1 MKNYAAYW
9 KERIAKSE
17 EFNYD
22 SFCRDEDPGEFSV
35 YAFSTE
41 TNNNGPCFF
50 SAGVWLWAA
59 DINELAS
66 WIIEFQL
73 RLIFATCDE
82 GKNIKDTL
90 DMAGVEYLRHIA
102 DKNKGNR
109 GESTRC
115 RVLTL
120 AEELQGYIDAGSLT
134 FDVFADWVKRYSKL
148 SEDMPVIVEFELFN
162 GLDGA
167 IELLREHEHDQYEN
181 RENLDLLERFQIDCT
196 C

>member
-102 DKNKGNR
+102 GSDGGEVRKN
-109 GESTRC
+109 
-115 RVLTL
+115 VLML
-120 AEELQGYIDAGSLT
+120 AEELQGYIDAGTLT
-134 FDVFADWVKRYSKL
+134 FDVFADWIKRYSKL

-167 IELLREHEHDQYEN
+167 IELLREHEHDQYED

>member
-102 DKNKGNR
+102 GSDGGEVRKN
-109 GESTRC
+109 
-115 RVLTL
+115 VLML

-134 FDVFADWVKRYSKL
+134 FDVFADWIKRYSKL
-148 SEDMPVIVEFELFN
+148 SEDMPVIVDFELFN

-167 IELLREHEHDQYEN
+167 IELLREHEHDQYED

>member
-50 SAGVWLWAA
+50 SAGVWLWAI

-66 WIIEFQL
+66 WIIEFQQ

-102 DKNKGNR
+102 GSDGGEVRKN
-109 GESTRC
+109 
-115 RVLTL
+115 VLML
-120 AEELQGYIDAGSLT
+120 AEELQGYIDAGTLT

-148 SEDMPVIVEFELFN
+148 SEDMPVIVDFELFN

-167 IELLREHEHDQYEN
+167 IELLREHEHDQYED
-181 RENLDLLERFQIDCT
+181 RENLDLLKRFQIDCT

>member
-102 DKNKGNR
+102 GSDGGEVRKN
-109 GESTRC
+109 
-115 RVLTL
+115 VLML

-134 FDVFADWVKRYSKL
+134 FDVFADWIKRYSKL

-167 IELLREHEHDQYEN
+167 IELLREHEHDQYED

>member
-102 DKNKGNR
+102 GSDGGEVRKN
-109 GESTRC
+109 
-115 RVLTL
+115 VLML
-120 AEELQGYIDAGSLT
+120 AEELQGYIDAGTLT
-134 FDVFADWVKRYSKL
+134 FDVFADWIKRYSKL
-148 SEDMPVIVEFELFN
+148 SEDMPVIVDFELFN

-167 IELLREHEHDQYEN
+167 IELLREHEHDQYED

>member
-90 DMAGVEYLRHIA
+90 DMSGIEYLRHIA
-102 DKNKGNR
+102 ADG
-109 GESTRC
+109 GEVRAT
-115 RVLTL
+115 VLAL
-120 AEELQGYIDAGSLT
+120 AEELQGYIDAGPLT

-148 SEDMPVIVEFELFN
+148 SEDMPVIVDFELFD

-181 RENLDLLERFQIDCT
+181 RENLDLQERFQIDCV

>member
-59 DINELAS
+59 DIDELAS

-102 DKNKGNR
+102 GSDGGEVRKN
-109 GESTRC
+109 
-115 RVLTL
+115 VLVL
-120 AEELQGYIDAGSLT
+120 AEELRGYIDAGALT
-134 FDVFADWVKRYSKL
+134 FDVFADWIKRYSKL
-148 SEDMPVIVEFELFN
+148 SEDMPVIVDFELFD

-167 IELLREHEHDQYEN
+167 IELLREHEHDQYED